1 VTATL
6 GLPMHDTTIYING
19 KFTAQ
24 RITGVQRLALGLVE
38 ALDNALDARE
48 TPGQWVLLCPPG
60 AMPPLLRRISVQTCG
75 PRRFGLHLWE
85 QLVLPWASRSG
96 RLLNLSGPAPL
107 LKRGQVCMVPDA
119 AVFDQP
125 AAYTNLF
132 VVWYRFLFRR
142 LSASASLLLTISRF
156 SQSRLAQRLGV
167 APERLK
173 VVPCAAT
180 HMQAIAQDDTALQRL
195 GLIHVQYVLA
205 VGSGNPT
212 KNLPAL
218 VEAFARVPHPD
229 LRLVLVGG
237 TNSAVF
243 ASGTS
248 LHEDARV
255 LRTGPISDGQL
266 KSLYANACAFVFPSL
281 YEGFGLP
288 PLEAMSL
295 GCPVVASD
303 AASIPE
309 VCGDAAVYFDPT
321 SVPDMAAAIARVVDD
336 SGLRADL
343 RRRGT
348 QRFAIFTWDAAARQL
363 LLHLEQAGL
372 VGRSHP

>member
-1 VTATL
+1 MNRL
-6 GLPMHDTTIYING
+6 FING

-24 RITGVQRLALGLVE
+24 RVTGVQRLAFGLIQAVDR
-38 ALDNALDARE
+38 ALATHQSSDQWILMCPVGA
-48 TPGQWVLLCPPG
+48 TP
-60 AMPPLLRRISVQTCG
+60 PPLQRISVQICG
-75 PRRFGLHLWE
+75 PRGLGLHFWE

-125 AAYTNLF
+125 GAYTKAF
-132 VVWYRFLFRR
+132 AAWYRFLFRR
-142 LSASASLLLTISRF
+142 LAASAALLLTISRF
-156 SQSRLAQRLGV
+156 SQSRLAQWLGV
-167 APERLK
+167 SPERLK

-180 HMQAIAQDDTALQRL
+180 HMQSIAQDDTVLQRL
-195 GLIHVQYVLA
+195 ALAGVPYVLA
-205 VGSGNPT
+205 VGSANPT

-218 VEAFARVPHPD
+218 IQAFGRLPHPD

-237 TNSAVF
+237 ANGAVF
-243 ASGTS
+243 ANETAPR
-248 LHEDARV
+248 EDARI

-266 KSLYANACAFVFPSL
+266 KSLYAHAVAFVFPSL

-295 GCPVVASD
+295 RCPVVASN

-309 VCGDAAVYFDPT
+309 VCGDAAVYFDPA
-321 SVPDMAAAIARVVDD
+321 SVTDMASAIARVVDD
-336 SGLRADL
+336 ADLRADL
-343 RRRGT
+343 RQRGAE
-348 QRFAIFTWDAAARQL
+348 RFATFTWDAAAQL
-363 LLHLEQAGL
+363 LMQHLEQAGL
-372 VGRSHP
+372 TQRNHA